1 VSKYII
7 LLLIEKMIIGKPYK
21 LLQTWNSRSVNQVP
35 SNFIFLMLSNFELQ
49 ASLLISSLNFKVKS
63 LIILIQTCSLT
74 VLCLF

>member
-35 SNFIFLMLSNFELQ
+35 SNFIFLMLSSFELQ